1 MKSKRLSFACLFL
14 IFIFSGANCI
24 GGSIYNK
31 RIDNGQRSIYS
42 DDKAANI
49 GDVLTI
55 IISEV
60 HTVDNSIERDL
71 SKKTNHSITLEGE
84 DNVIEHV
91 IPSFPELKIGASSD
105 KSTEGDSDYKDERSF
120 TDKMTVVVEDVLPN
134 GNLIVIGSRTRD
146 VAGDKQ
152 TIQLSGIVRP
162 RDIAYDNTVKS
173 EQVAN
178 FKLVSFNEGITKDY
192 ANPGW
197 LASLFDALWPF

>member
-1 MKSKRLSFACLFL
+1 M
-14 IFIFSGANCI
+14 

-31 RIDNGQRSIYS
+31 RVDNGQRSVYS

-60 HTVDNSIERDL
+60 HAVDNSIERDL
-71 SKKTNHSITLEGE
+71 AKKTSHSLTLEGE
-84 DNVIEHV
+84 NNVIEHV
-91 IPSFPELKIGASSD
+91 IPNFPELKIAASSN
-105 KSTEGDSDYKDERSF
+105 KSHEGDSDYKDERSF

-134 GNLIVIGSRTRD
+134 GNLVVIGSRTRD
-146 VAGDKQ
+146 VAGDKL

-162 RDIAYDNTVKS
+162 RDIAFDNTVKS

-178 FKLVSFNEGITKDY
+178 FKLVSFNEGVTKDY
-192 ANPGW
+192 ADPGW